1 MTVNVNHYTI
11 LGCFL
16 LFLEEGENHD
26 ISGRAAYIKVCERL
40 GIVPASYFL
49 KNITNPSIC
58 MKHHGLGVQGTRAVA
73 KVLKVN
79 QFIIVIVIGI
89 GIIIIIIGIMI
100 IVCLQYLWYIIVK
113 NAIITYETL
122 QTQGDSFRISVP
134 LWPM

>member
-1 MTVNVNHYTI
+1 MALDVYHYTI

-16 LFLEEGENHD
+16 LLLEEGENHD

-79 QFIIVIVIGI
+79 
-89 GIIIIIIGIMI
+89 IIIIIII
-100 IVCLQYLWYIIVK
+100 IIILF
-113 NAIITYETL
+113 IIIIIIFIIWL
-122 QTQGDSFRISVP
+122 LRHGDNRGRYSANHSANHNLLPDMHLRVSV
-134 LWPM
+134 LRVTT